1 MYGMLT
7 FLKSFAYAFN
17 GLVIFFRHE
26 RNGKIQLLVAVVAVL
41 FGWRF
46 KISAAEWIVVLTC
59 IATVLSFEMINSSV
73 EKLCNL
79 VHPKYHPAV
88 KTIKD
93 MCAGAVLFVSVI
105 SAIIGA
111 IIFLPKIL
119 HI

>member
-1 MYGMLT
+1 MLN
-7 FLKSFAYAFN
+7 FLKGFVYAFN

-26 RNGKIQLLVAVVAVL
+26 RNGRIQLALAIVVVL
-41 FGWRF
+41 LAWWIG
-46 KISAAEWIVVLTC
+46 ISPAEWVVVLGC
-59 IATVLSFEMINSSV
+59 IGTVLSFEMINSAI

-93 MCAGAVLFVSVI
+93 ISAGAVLFVAVI

-111 IIFLPKIL
+111 IIFVPKINL
-119 HI
+119 IL